1 MRNFGIV
8 IGRWY
13 GVWSWLW
20 YADIM
25 HESDDVPYMSFN
37 AITRRG
43 ALRKAKRYIRRLTSP
58 IENKKATVYL
68 FDEST
73 LKLEEVDV

>member
-8 IGRWY
+8 VGRWY

-37 AITRRG
+37 ALSRRG
-43 ALRKAKRYIRRLTSP
+43 ALRKARRYIRRLTSP
-58 IENKKATVYL
+58 IEDKNAVVYL
-68 FDEST
+68 YDENT
-73 LKLEEVDV
+73 LTTEKINV

>member
-8 IGRWY
+8 VGRWY
-13 GVWSWLW
+13 GVWSWVW

-37 AITRRG
+37 ALSKRG

-58 IENKKATVYL
+58 IEDKKAIIYYHEDNKFKTGKIEL
-68 FDEST
+68 
-73 LKLEEVDV
+73 